1 MYLEIIK
8 LLKDRGIKLDAGL
21 TQSELEKIYE
31 IYKIKFPLSLKS
43 FFTTA
48 LPVSDDFYD
57 WRDFSSGNVTKIK
70 NMMQHFYDFVK
81 SASFEEYIPNSSYSP
96 DQWCKI
102 SREQRV
108 EVVAELYKNAPKIIP
123 VYFHRFMPE
132 MNDDNDP
139 PVLSIYYGDIVYYG
153 RNLQEYLLHEFCG
166 VDIPKY
172 ISEYKNVPFW
182 TDMMENL

>member
-21 TQSELEKIYE
+21 TQNELEKIYE

-43 FFTTA
+43 FLTT
-48 LPVSDDFYD
+48 
-57 WRDFSSGNVTKIK
+57 
-70 NMMQHFYDFVK
+70 
-81 SASFEEYIPNSSYSP
+81 EEYIPNSAYSP

-108 EVVAELYKNAPKIIP
+108 EVVAELYRNTPKIIP
-123 VYFHRFMPE
+123 VYSHIFMPE
-132 MNDDNDP
+132 MNDDNDL
-139 PVLSIYYGDIVYYG
+139 PVLSIHYGDIVYYG
-153 RNLQEYLLHEFCG
+153 RNLQEFLLHEFCG

-182 TDMMENL
+182 MDMMENL